1 MRHIATDILVIGAG
15 PAGAAAAQVL
25 SAQGRD
31 VLLVDRC
38 TFPRDKVCGDA
49 LIPDAWHA
57 LERLGVK
64 HRVLRESRKSSAVR
78 VYAPNGNHV
87 SANVDLGCLPRKRLD
102 ELMCEAAVA
111 AGATFLAP
119 YDVTQ
124 ALEHE
129 GCVVGARFTHRN
141 GSDDLRVKA
150 NFTLLA
156 TGAAARPLEAF
167 SVSRRRNASAVAAR
181 IYVRVP
187 PHIAAATQHFSISI
201 DRHICPG
208 YGWIFPGPGDVFN
221 VGVGYF
227 TDSDRRPPTTNPR
240 QLLAR
245 FIASFAPARD
255 LMSVSKPLCDLR
267 GAPLRTGLTGTA
279 LSRCGLLVLGEAAG
293 LTYSFTGEGIG
304 KAIESG
310 MIAGEVLSR
319 SACASRAAR
328 EAVAN
333 AYAAT
338 ICARFSGRFRAYR
351 LAQEWLACPALSDFL
366 AWRGS
371 AGKYVAEQLRSLLQE
386 SADPRALFSLFGVL
400 KALVL

>member
-1 MRHIATDILVIGAG
+1 MRHLATDILVIGAG

-49 LIPDAWHA
+49 LIPDAWRA
-57 LERLGVK
+57 LERLGLE
-64 HRVLRESRKSSAVR
+64 RSVLRESRKSSAVR
-78 VYAPNGNHV
+78 VYAPNGHHV
-87 SANVDLGCLPRKRLD
+87 SADVDLGCLPRKRLD
-102 ELMCEAAVA
+102 KLMCEAAVA
-111 AGATFLAP
+111 AGATFVAP
-119 YDVTQ
+119 YHVTQ
-124 ALEHE
+124 ALAHE
-129 GCVVGARFTHRN
+129 ASVVGARFTHRQ
-141 GSDDLRVKA
+141 GGDDLCVKA

-167 SVSRRRNASAVAAR
+167 AVSRRKAASALAAR
-181 IYVRVP
+181 VYVRVP
-187 PHIAAATQHFSISI
+187 PHLAEAMRHFSISI

-227 TDSDRRPPTTNPR
+227 TDSDCRPPTTNPR
-240 QLLAR
+240 QLFAR
-245 FIASFAPARD
+245 FVTNFAPAREV
-255 LMSVSKPLCDLR
+255 MSVSKPLCDLR
-267 GAPLRTGLTGTA
+267 GAPLRTGLTGAA
-279 LSRCGLLVLGEAAG
+279 LSRCGLLVIGEAAG

-310 MIAGEVLSR
+310 MIAGEILAR
-319 SACASRAAR
+319 SACASQASR

-338 ICARFSGRFRAYR
+338 IRTRFSSRFRAYR
-351 LAQEWLACPALSDFL
+351 LAQEWLARPALSDFL
-366 AWRGS
+366 AWRGN
-371 AGKYVAEQLRSLLQE
+371 AGKHVAEQLRLLLQE

>member
-25 SAQGRD
+25 AAQGRD

-38 TFPRDKVCGDA
+38 AFPRDKVCGDA
-49 LIPDAWHA
+49 LIPDAWRA
-57 LERLGVK
+57 LDRLGLE
-64 HRVLRESRKSSAVR
+64 HSVLRESRKSSAVR
-78 VYAPNGNHV
+78 VYAPNGSYV
-87 SANVDLGCLPRKRLD
+87 SAGVDLGCLPRKRLD

-111 AGATFLAP
+111 AGATFFAP
-119 YDVTQ
+119 YDVAQ
-124 ALEHE
+124 ALESE
-129 GCVVGARFTHRN
+129 GGVTGARFTHRQ
-141 GSDDLRVKA
+141 GGDGLCVKA

-167 SVSRRRNASAVAAR
+167 SVSRRRTASAVAAR

-187 PHIAAATQHFSISI
+187 QRIAEATRHISISI

-208 YGWIFPGPGDVFN
+208 YGWIFPGPGEVFN

-227 TDSDRRPPTTNPR
+227 TDSNRRPPATNPR

-245 FIASFAPARD
+245 FVANFAPARD
-255 LMSVSKPLCDLR
+255 LMSVSRPLCDLR
-267 GAPLRTGLTGTA
+267 GAPLRTGLTGAA

-319 SACASRAAR
+319 SACDSLLSR
-328 EAVAN
+328 EAAAN

-338 ICARFSGRFRAYR
+338 IRARFSSRFRAYR
-351 LAQEWLACPALSDFL
+351 LAQEWLARPALSDFL
-366 AWRGS
+366 AWRGN
-371 AGKYVAEQLRSLLQE
+371 AGRYVAEQLRSLLQE
-386 SADPRALFSLFGVL
+386 TTDPRALFSLFGVL

>member
-1 MRHIATDILVIGAG
+1 MRHIATDILIIGAG
-15 PAGAAAAQVL
+15 PAGAAAARAL

-49 LIPDAWHA
+49 LIPDALHA
-57 LERLGVK
+57 LGRLGLE
-64 HRVLRESRKSSAVR
+64 HIVLRESRQSSAVR

-87 SANVDLGCLPRKRLD
+87 SADVGLGCLPRKRLD
-102 ELMCEAAVA
+102 ALMCEAAVA
-111 AGATFLAP
+111 AGATFVAP
-119 YDVTQ
+119 YNVTQ

-129 GCVVGARFTHRN
+129 GSVVGARFIHRN
-141 GSDDLRVKA
+141 GSDDLCVKA

-156 TGAAARPLEAF
+156 TGAAARPLDAF
-167 SVSRRRNASAVAAR
+167 SVSRRRSASAVAAR

-187 PHIAAATQHFSISI
+187 AHIAEATRHFSISI

-208 YGWIFPGPGDVFN
+208 YGWIFPGPGNVFN

-227 TDSDRRPPTTNPR
+227 TDSNCRPPTTNPR

-255 LMSVSKPLCDLR
+255 LMSVSEPLCDLR

-279 LSRCGLLVLGEAAG
+279 LSRRGLLVLGEAAG

-310 MIAGEVLSR
+310 MIAGEVLSH
-319 SACASRAAR
+319 SACDSRAAR
-328 EAVAN
+328 EAAAN

-338 ICARFSGRFRAYR
+338 IRARFSSRFRAYR
-351 LAQEWLACPALSDFL
+351 LAQEWLARPALSDFL
-366 AWRGS
+366 AWRGN